1 MAHPLDGAR
10 KFQFT
15 RPRGARLSR
24 ARHPV
29 LESAFQFTRP
39 RGARQSVEADR
50 VAQKR
55 FNSRAHGGRDK
66 HTYQL
71 DDSGTWFQFTRPRGA
86 RRRPQKE
93 RRWRNVSIHAPTGGA
108 TYWGSTQPV
117 IGLFQFTRPR
127 GARPCPAPPPAG
139 RDGFNSRAHG
149 GRDWNPR
156 VKSRV
161 TDVSIHAP
169 TGGATRVRMPRRD
182 CYNVS
187 IHAPTGGATDR
198 GVAREGQRGRF
209 NSRAHG
215 GRDACPAP
223 PPAGRDGFNS
233 RAHGGRDFESS
244 DTGSWAEV
252 SIHAPTGGATPP

>member
-1 MAHPLDGAR
+1 MFQFTRPRGARLSLAHPLDGAR

-149 GRDWNPR
+149 GRDDGRPVIR
-156 VKSRV
+156 YV
-161 TDVSIHAP
+161 AP
-169 TGGATRVRMPRRD
+169 
-182 CYNVS
+182 
-187 IHAPTGGATDR
+187 
-198 GVAREGQRGRF
+198 
-209 NSRAHG
+209 
-215 GRDACPAP
+215 
-223 PPAGRDGFNS
+223 GFNS
-233 RAHGGRDFESS
+233 RAHGGRDPPS
-244 DTGSWAEV
+244 
-252 SIHAPTGGATPP
+252 APPRP